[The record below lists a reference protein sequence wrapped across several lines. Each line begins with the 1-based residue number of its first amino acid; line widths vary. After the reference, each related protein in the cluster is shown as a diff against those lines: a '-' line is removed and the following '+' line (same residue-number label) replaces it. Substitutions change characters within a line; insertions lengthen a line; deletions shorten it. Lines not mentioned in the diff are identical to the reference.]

1 MTEREHLSWDA
12 TQEAVKA
19 AAAAVADLYAT
30 LPDGMEATAARN
42 RVVMAMGSLE
52 DARDQLSAARDRMN
66 EQDRAGRIPA
76 DT

>member
-1 MTEREHLSWDA
+1 MTDEAHIQWDA

-19 AAAAVADLYAT
+19 AAAAVTALYAT

-52 DARDQLSAARDRMN
+52 DARDQLSAARDRMPK
-66 EQDRAGRIPA
+66 EEA
-76 DT
+76 